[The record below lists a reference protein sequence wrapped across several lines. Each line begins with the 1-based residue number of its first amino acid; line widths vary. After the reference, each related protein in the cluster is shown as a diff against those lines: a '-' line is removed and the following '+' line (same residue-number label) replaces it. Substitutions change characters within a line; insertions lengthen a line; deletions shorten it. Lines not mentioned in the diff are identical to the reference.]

1 MSFTYRTALTIAAI
15 TLATC
20 ALTTSA
26 SADGSL
32 MEAIAAGRP
41 VIDLR
46 ARYEDVN
53 DASKSPN
60 KGEAGTMRARLGY
73 ETGSWHGLSLQADF
87 DQIWLIDGDA
97 NSTRNGKT
105 SYPVIADPAMT
116 ALNRLQLTYSSD
128 FDTKFVVGRQRILIG
143 NNRFV
148 GNSGWRQH
156 EQTFDAISAVNNSIP
171 DLALTYAYLYRINRV
186 YGPDIPV
193 PPTTAAAATGQ
204 ANYFKSNSH
213 VINGVYSGVPGLRF
227 EAYAYL
233 LDLAAPSY
241 ATLAVQ
247 QAATA
252 KLSTQT
258 YGARADYSFG
268 LMDGVGAKLSGE
280 FANQT
285 GYASNPLSFNLD
297 YYLAEGS
304 ATWHGIAALAGY
316 EAMEGNGAIG
326 FSTPLATLHAF
337 DGWADM
343 FLTTPTNGLR
353 DLYGKVSYTLP
364 LGDWGM
370 KGFNPSVIYHSFTT
384 DRLDTGIGTEWD
396 AQGELLVDANLSFLV
411 KYADYLGSNVAA
423 GGFGDKSIF
432 WLQAAWKY

>member
-1 MSFTYRTALTIAAI
+1 MSFIYKTAITIAAI
-15 TLATC
+15 TLATF
-20 ALTTSA
+20 AFTNGA
-26 SADGSL
+26 AADGSL
-32 MEAIAAGRP
+32 LGAIAAGRP

-46 ARYEDVN
+46 ARYENVN
-53 DASKSPN
+53 DTSKSPT

-73 ETGSWHGLSLQADF
+73 ETGSWNGLSLQADF
-87 DQIWLIDGDA
+87 DQIWLIGGDA

-105 SYPVIADPAMT
+105 SYLVIADPAMT
-116 ALNRLQLTYSSD
+116 ALNRLQLTYASD
-128 FDTKFVVGRQRILIG
+128 FNTKFVIGRQRILIG

-148 GNSGWRQH
+148 GNAGWRQH
-156 EQTFDAISAVNNSIP
+156 EQTFDAISTVNNSLP
-171 DLALTYAYLYRINRV
+171 DLTLTYAYLYRINRV

-193 PPTTAAAATGQ
+193 PSTTAAAGAGQ
-204 ANYFKSNSH
+204 ANYFKSSSH
-213 VINGVYSGVPGLRF
+213 VINGAYSGVLGLRL

-258 YGARADYSFG
+258 YGARADYSVG
-268 LMDGVGAKLSGE
+268 LMDDVGAKLSGE

-285 GYASNPLSFNLD
+285 SYASNPLSFNLN

-304 ATWHGIAALAGY
+304 ATWHGITALGGY

-343 FLTTPTNGLR
+343 FLATPANGLK
-353 DLYGKVSYTLP
+353 DLYGKASYTLP

-370 KGFNPSVIYHSFTT
+370 KAFNPSVIYRSFAT
-384 DRLDTGIGTEWD
+384 DHLSTGIGTEWD
-396 AQGELLVDANLSFLV
+396 AQGELLVNANLSFLV
-411 KYADYLGSNVAA
+411 QYADYQGSNVAA